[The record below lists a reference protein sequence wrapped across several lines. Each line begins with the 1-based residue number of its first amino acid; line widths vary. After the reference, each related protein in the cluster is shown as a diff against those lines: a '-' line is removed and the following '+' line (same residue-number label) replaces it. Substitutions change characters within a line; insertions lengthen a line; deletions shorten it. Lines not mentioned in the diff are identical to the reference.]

1 MWSVRVDAFRA
12 CLCCSE
18 CSFYH
23 SLTKHIFVL
32 GALVHGHPGKILC
45 QQDPNKCFQSMP
57 ARVCWNK
64 GDSAQNQAKPR
75 AILGWEACLTNDIL
89 SYQLLYIIWL
99 SIRFVFHTTS
109 WYMKIND
116 RKQCIAKQSGGCFY
130 VFANRVLGFVRHFW
144 SWPRTLWVLIGSG
157 CGILYRH
164 RSGSMVWDTVW
175 GHDLQ

>member
-1 MWSVRVDAFRA
+1 MWSVLVDAFRA

-32 GALVHGHPGKILC
+32 DALVPGHPGKIFVSTRSKQVFPEHASKSLLEQRGLC
-45 QQDPNKCFQSMP
+45 TESSKASSNSQVRSLPDPRHTF
-57 ARVCWNK
+57 
-64 GDSAQNQAKPR
+64 
-75 AILGWEACLTNDIL
+75 
-89 SYQLLYIIWL
+89 LLYIIWL
-99 SIRFVFHTTS
+99 SIRFVCHTTS

-116 RKQCIAKQSGGCFY
+116 RKQCIAKQSWGCFY

-144 SWPRTLWVLIGSG
+144 SWQRTLWVLIGSG